1 MNNEKELEV
10 VNFYC
15 EGSSA
20 PIFFS
25 DENHLKEWENSENK
39 SKFFLTKDNFWTKDF
54 PTTASSLFLSSFFPV
69 DDATVIKLLRAKGY
83 RLLGK
88 TTLDEFACGGTG
100 LFSSEGEITNPH
112 NSKNLSGGSSSG
124 SAFAVASKIVP
135 FTLGH
140 DTGDSVRRPASY
152 CGVIGFKPS
161 YGLISRYGV
170 IPMASSFDTVGI
182 LSLDLSIIKKVFKII
197 AKSDYRDLVTLSAKK
212 KKKKLLINNNLK
224 KIAVIKGIENFL
236 SKEYSQSYLSNIE
249 FLRNSGKYEI
259 FEIEIPD
266 KIRDNLQITYLILC
280 SSELVSHLGSL
291 QGITYGH
298 NDVNETI
305 ENKRTQFIGKWVKER
320 ILIGNYFL
328 KEDEFL
334 NKAKQLRYI
343 IKKWSEKIFSE
354 YQFLVFPGT
363 KGSAPTIDSFLNND
377 NMNASHWS
385 DNLLLIANFTGNPS
399 INIPIGK
406 ENEMPISLNI
416 DSCWKNDKA
425 VIDLANFI
433 LNKNLNCQ

>member
-1 MNNEKELEV
+1 MKNKEDLKV
-10 VNFYC
+10 VNFYW

-25 DENHLKEWENSENK
+25 DEKHLKDWENSKNK

-69 DDATVIKLLRAKGY
+69 DDATVIKLLKEKDY
-83 RLLGK
+83 KLLGK

-161 YGLISRYGV
+161 YGLISRYGI

-182 LSLDLSIIKKVFKII
+182 LSLDLSIIEKVFKII
-197 AKSDYRDLVTLSAKK
+197 AKSDYRDLVTLSAEKK
-212 KKKKLLINNNLK
+212 KKRFSIKSNLR
-224 KIAVIKGIENFL
+224 KIAIIRGIENFL
-236 SKEYSQSYLSNIE
+236 SEEYSQVYLSTIE

-259 FEIEIPD
+259 IEIEIPD
-266 KIRDNLQITYLILC
+266 RIRDNLQITYLILC

-298 NDVNETI
+298 NDSNESI

-328 KEDEFL
+328 KDNEFL
-334 NKAKQLRYI
+334 SKAKQFRYI
-343 IKKWSEKIFSE
+343 IKKWSEEIFSMH
-354 YQFLVFPGT
+354 QFLIFPGT
-363 KGSAPTIDSFLNND
+363 NGSAPTIDSFLNND

-385 DNLLLIANFTGNPS
+385 DNLLLIANFTGSPS

-406 ENEMPISLNI
+406 ENGMPISLNI
-416 DSCWKNDKA
+416 DSYWKNDKA

-433 LNKNLNCQ
+433 LNKS